1 MPAGRPSLYTPEL
14 LEAAKWYVHGGYEE
28 QNDPMPMIAGLAIN
42 LGVSRETV
50 HTWAK
55 EEDKPEFSDIVRKL
69 MAEQERKLFAKGL
82 DGTFNA
88 SITKLAL
95 TKHGYTDKSENTIQ
109 GGENP
114 LTIQM
119 PWQVVGVKGQ

>member
-1 MPAGRPSLYTPEL
+1 L
-14 LEAAKWYVHGGYEE
+14 LEAAKLYVDGGYMS
-28 QNDPMPMIAGLAIN
+28 QGDPIPMIAGLAIH
-42 LGVSRETV
+42 LGISRETV
-50 HTWAK
+50 HSWAK
-55 EEDKPEFSDIVRKL
+55 DENKQQFSDIVKDL
-69 MAEQERKLFAKGL
+69 MAHQERRLFAGGL

-109 GGENP
+109 GGDSP
-114 LTIQM
+114 LTIQA